1 MLPEDGP
8 ALNPVLALSRDHAR
22 GAHVGR
28 HSHARA
34 QLIFL
39 LSGAMRIGLDDRVFS
54 VPPGQAAFLPGGV
67 PHAAD
72 YTERS
77 AVRVAYLD
85 PATFPG
91 LPGESAVLPLAGLL
105 RELVLRAIAL
115 DPGAPWSAADARAM
129 QVLADEICRA
139 RDLAPGLALGR
150 DARLRRVTEALV
162 ADPADRRSL
171 PEWAVTAA
179 VAERTLA
186 RLFVRETGLSF
197 ARWRTRLQIA
207 RAREALAAGR
217 PVTQIAYDL
226 GYASPSAF
234 TAMFTRETG
243 QPPHLSRATLPG
255 AEDGSPSFS
264 LPEILRG

>member
-1 MLPEDGP
+1 MLLEDGP
-8 ALNPVLALSRDHAR
+8 TTNPILALSRDHAR
-22 GAHVGR
+22 GARVGR
-28 HSHARA
+28 HAHTRA

-39 LSGAMRIGLDDRVFS
+39 LTGAMRIVLDDRVFS
-54 VPPGQAAFLPGGV
+54 VPPGQAAFLPHGV

-77 AVRVAYLD
+77 AVRMAYLD
-85 PATFPG
+85 PAAFPD
-91 LPGESAVLPLAGLL
+91 LPRETAVLPLGGLL

-115 DPGAPWSAADARAM
+115 DPMARWSQAEMRAM

-139 RDLAPGLALGR
+139 RDRAPGLALGR

-162 ADPADRRSL
+162 ADPSDRRSL
-171 PEWAVTAA
+171 PDWAATAS

-186 RLFVRETGLSF
+186 RLFLRETGLSF

-207 RAREALAAGR
+207 RAVEALAAGR

-243 QPPHLSRATLPG
+243 HPPHLSRATLPG
-255 AEDGSPSFS
+255 AEDGRPSFS
-264 LPEILRG
+264 LPEIPRG